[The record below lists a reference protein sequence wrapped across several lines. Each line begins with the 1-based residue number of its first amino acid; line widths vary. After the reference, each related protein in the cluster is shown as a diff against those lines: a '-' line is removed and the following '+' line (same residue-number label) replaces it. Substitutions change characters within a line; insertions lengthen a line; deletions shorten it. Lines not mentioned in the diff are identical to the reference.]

1 MTAMSKEENNMNQS
15 PNMNRQ
21 NNNHRVN
28 GNSGLSGSMTV
39 LFVIAGLIVLF
50 SILYCTGHRNQDMP
64 KYQVTIKE
72 LTDAGM
78 VVQSESEALGAGE
91 IRLNC
96 ADDLRVED
104 INGQEIAYE
113 ELKRSD
119 NIRVSVTTEKLT
131 GYTVVNS
138 IILLPD
144 DSDDYC

>member
-1 MTAMSKEENNMNQS
+1 MNQS

-50 SILYCTGHRNQDMP
+50 IILYCAGHRNQDMP

-96 ADDLRVED
+96 ADDLHVED